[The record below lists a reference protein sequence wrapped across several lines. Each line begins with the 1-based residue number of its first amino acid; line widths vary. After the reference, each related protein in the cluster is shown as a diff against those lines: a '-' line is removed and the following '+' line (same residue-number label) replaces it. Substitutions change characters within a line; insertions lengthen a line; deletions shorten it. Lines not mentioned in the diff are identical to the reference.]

1 MSYGEFLIIYNF
13 QHSNISKIGRF
24 CKYLKNINYSTL
36 GNNKYSITQNLHL
49 RLVICMYT
57 EKLRKLFLDLS
68 NSVLFPLF
76 CSIEEESFSEQILI
90 ILFYQKLMS
99 IKR

>member
-49 RLVICMYT
+49 RLVICLYVYIIVS
-57 EKLRKLFLDLS
+57 RKIENVILDLS

-76 CSIEEESFSEQILI
+76 CSVLKKSHFQSK
-90 ILFYQKLMS
+90 Y
-99 IKR
+99 